1 MYRVPILVPV
11 YDEPRT
17 LTITMLTS
25 AEPGVVPRVLIDG
38 PVCLRHRFPDTGG
51 LCMWWRNDAREQI
64 WVPAD
69 GLLALAGHAITH
81 AYCEA
86 RCQRGYP
93 WPRPEAP
100 TRHRESCPTCPS
112 QP

>member
-1 MYRVPILVPV
+1 MPILVPV

-17 LTITMLTS
+17 LTITMPSS
-25 AEPGVVPRVLIDG
+25 AEPGIVPKVLIDG
-38 PVCLRHRFPDTGG
+38 PICLRHRFPDTGG
-51 LCMWWRNDAREQI
+51 LCMWWHNDSSEQI

-69 GLLALAGHAITH
+69 GLLALVGHATTH

-86 RCQRGYP
+86 RCQRGRP

-100 TRHRESCPTCPS
+100 TTHRGSCPTCRP